1 MVTNEHVW
9 YPFYQAQIDGP
20 PIKVSRAEGI
30 YLYDAQGNP
39 IIDVNSSW
47 WVNVHGHGRREI
59 QEAIYKQFQCIDH
72 VIFSGV
78 SHQPAEE
85 LAEKVVNLLGEP
97 FNKVFFSDN
106 GSTAVEVALKM
117 AIQYFYNQDIP
128 KTKFVALEGS
138 YHGDTFG
145 AMAVCQRGY
154 FNKPFEPYFF
164 DVEFLPFPDEA
175 HWDTCIKMAKD
186 LASNGDVVAF
196 LAEPLVQGSAGMRI
210 YDSYK
215 LDSLVR
221 VFRNSGAL
229 IIFDEI
235 MTGWGR
241 LGSYFAMNQCHEKP
255 DILCLSKGLTGGVL
269 PLGLTVAT
277 QEIYEVFD
285 QADKAK
291 ALLHGHSFTGNP
303 LSCAA
308 ALASIEIFSHP
319 DTWKNIERISKK
331 MQSFTEELIRVNLYH
346 HPRAIGTIFAVDIL
360 PDHGYFAEVRKKI
373 YEYFLQHGVLC
384 RPLGATVF
392 FNPPYI
398 ITNEEL
404 DRCFELL
411 LGLKRELEL

>member
-1 MVTNEHVW
+1 MSTNKHVW
-9 YPFYQAQIDGP
+9 YPFYQAQVDGL
-20 PIKVSRAEGI
+20 PIKVNRAEGVF
-30 YLYDAQGNP
+30 LYDENENP
-39 IIDVNSSW
+39 YLDVNSSW
-47 WVNVHGHGRREI
+47 WVNVHGHGRKEI
-59 QEAIYKQFQCIDH
+59 QEAICRQFERIDH

-78 SHQPAEE
+78 THQPAEE
-85 LAEKVVNLLGEP
+85 LSEKVVNLLGAP

-106 GSTAVEVALKM
+106 GSTAVEVAIKM
-117 AIQYFYNQDIP
+117 AIQYFHNQDIP
-128 KTKFVALEGS
+128 KMKIVAIEGS

-145 AMAVCQRGY
+145 AMAACQRGY

-175 HWDTCIKMAKD
+175 HWDTCLKMAED
-186 LASNGDVVAF
+186 IASNQDVVAF

-210 YDSYK
+210 YDANK

-241 LGSYFAMNQCHEKP
+241 LGTYFAMNQCDEKP
-255 DILCLSKGLTGGVL
+255 DIVCLSKGLTGGVL

-277 QEIYEVFD
+277 QEIFNVFD
-285 QADKAK
+285 HADKAK

-308 ALASIEIFSHP
+308 ALASIEIFSNA
-319 DTWKNIERISKK
+319 DTWENIQRISKK
-331 MQSFTEELIRVNLYH
+331 MQSFTVELRRLNDFH
-346 HPRAIGTIFAVDIL
+346 NPRALGTIFAVDIL
-360 PDHGYFAEVRKKI
+360 PDDGYFAEVRNKI
-373 YEYFLQHGVLC
+373 YDYFLRNGVLC

-392 FNPPYI
+392 FNPPYV
-398 ITNEEL
+398 ITNEAL
-404 DRCFELL
+404 DRCFELI
-411 LGLKRELEL
+411 LGLKEELAL